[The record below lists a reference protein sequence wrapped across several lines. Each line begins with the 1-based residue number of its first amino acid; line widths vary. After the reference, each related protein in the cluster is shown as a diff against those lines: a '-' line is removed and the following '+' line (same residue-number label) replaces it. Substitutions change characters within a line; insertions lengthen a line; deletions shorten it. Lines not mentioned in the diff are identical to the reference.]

1 MPTECATVIWARTP
15 LLRSRAPSSAPLH
28 CRGATCELWSAAHD
42 PPAMPA
48 PVCDSARP
56 HHEPEKGPPVW
67 RSVCVEGWGQRRGSA
82 GRAARAARLADPCC
96 CSEAPHD
103 GRRATSGR
111 CCPQRRSGVR
121 VGQGGPAVALGVAVR
136 EVSWRVPILVDRGR
150 CWRFACLLPTRFSSR
165 VYGPRAVPIIAVI
178 AMTEGPGYSDDGGD
192 SKFRDS
198 TNEDIRELRIAL
210 YSQG

>member
-1 MPTECATVIWARTP
+1 M
-15 LLRSRAPSSAPLH
+15 
-28 CRGATCELWSAAHD
+28 
-42 PPAMPA
+42 
-48 PVCDSARP
+48 
-56 HHEPEKGPPVW
+56 
-67 RSVCVEGWGQRRGSA
+67 
-82 GRAARAARLADPCC
+82 
-96 CSEAPHD
+96 
-103 GRRATSGR
+103 
-111 CCPQRRSGVR
+111 
-121 VGQGGPAVALGVAVR
+121 GQGGPAVALGVAVR